1 MPKQTDTDTP
11 KIDEIDELDE
21 SQDKGKFKRKK
32 GTDDFLY
39 KAAEAAKKP
48 FKPFLYE
55 PVALHE
61 KGEEFNTGKAG
72 LLGGGIAVF
81 AISAFIIGMYGLRN
95 NQTPLPKEAVI
106 AAKAAPAPQPQ
117 APPQPKPVA
126 ATPTSQPKAT
136 NQAVQAPVGPKQ
148 ARASVQ
154 TSQVD
159 KKALAE
165 QKREE
170 AKASALKR
178 IQARGANR
186 EPLTGSSKS
195 GAVLGAL
202 PPLPPPP
209 NSALANRGI
218 RAGITPVAYNSPGN
232 PQGQVYPQAQV
243 QAQNQGQAG
252 TPLAFRGARSQSAS
266 VGVQANQVAQV
277 NPGYQ
282 ASQQASNAP
291 IQSVPNSPLPNNQG
305 AGDYG
310 QSAPA
315 TVPTL
320 QGGVRQNWSLIAP
333 GEVIRAETRS
343 VIQVLNNTSAGQN
356 TPVFAQVK
364 GAIRSDGRVLIPD
377 GATLA
382 GNVIGVDEALGRV
395 RVEFTQLSFG
405 NTSIPLKGAT
415 AWTVLRTGNTG
426 NTSALSEGLPSE
438 ATGTPNYVASDA
450 ASAVGKAAGSI
461 AQTYGQTSTT
471 SINAFTGTPATV
483 GTVNGDLE
491 TSVRRGIASGVASIF
506 DRQVARSDQA
516 TSKQESRGPIW
527 AVGAG
532 REFVVYLKEG
542 V

>member
-1 MPKQTDTDTP
+1 MTKPTDTDTR
-11 KIDEIDELDE
+11 DELE
-21 SQDKGKFKRKK
+21 EGQDTGKFKRKK

-39 KAAEAAKKP
+39 KATEAAKKP

-72 LLGGGIAVF
+72 ILGGGIAVV
-81 AISAFIIGMYGLRN
+81 AISAFVIGMYGLRN
-95 NQTPLPKEAVI
+95 NSTPTEAI
-106 AAKAAPAPQPQ
+106 IAKANTAVPAPQTQ

-126 ATPTSQPKAT
+126 ATPAPQPKAT
-136 NQAVQAPVGPKQ
+136 TQAVQAPVGPNPKQ
-148 ARASVQ
+148 ASASVQ
-154 TSQVD
+154 ANQVD

-165 QKREE
+165 QKLKE
-170 AKASALKR
+170 AKDKALAR

-186 EPLTGSSKS
+186 EPLTGSSKA
-195 GAVLGAL
+195 GAVLGSL

-209 NSALANRGI
+209 NSALANRGS
-218 RAGITPVAYNSPGN
+218 RTGITPVAYNPPAN

-243 QAQNQGQAG
+243 QVQNQGQTG

-266 VGVQANQVAQV
+266 VGMQSNQVAQV

-291 IQSVPNSPLPNNQG
+291 IQSLLNNQG
-305 AGDYG
+305 TGDYG
-310 QSAPA
+310 QTAPA

-377 GATLA
+377 GALLT
-382 GNVIGVDEALGRV
+382 GNVIAVDEALGRV

-415 AWTVLRTGNTG
+415 AWTVLAAG
-426 NTSALSEGLPSE
+426 NTSALAEGLPSE
-438 ATGTPNYVASDA
+438 ATGTPNYIASDA

-461 AQTYGQTSTT
+461 AQNYGQTSTT

-491 TSVRRGIASGVASIF
+491 TSVRKGIASGVASIF
-506 DRQVARSDQA
+506 DRQVSRSDQA

>member
-1 MPKQTDTDTP
+1 MPKQTDTDTQ

-21 SQDKGKFKRKK
+21 SQDTGKFKRKK

-95 NQTPLPKEAVI
+95 NQTPLPKAAVI
-106 AAKAAPAPQPQ
+106 AAKAAPAPLLPQ

-126 ATPTSQPKAT
+126 ATPTSQPKAMT
-136 NQAVQAPVGPKQ
+136 QAVQAPVGPKQ

-165 QKREE
+165 QKQKE
-170 AKASALKR
+170 AKDKALAR

-195 GAVLGAL
+195 NAVLGSL

-209 NSALANRGI
+209 NSSLASRGI
-218 RAGITPVAYNSPGN
+218 RTGITPVAYNPPGN

-266 VGVQANQVAQV
+266 VGVQSNQVAQV

-282 ASQQASNAP
+282 VSQQASNAP
-291 IQSVPNSPLPNNQG
+291 IQSVPNSPLPNNQSP
-305 AGDYG
+305 GDYG
-310 QSAPA
+310 QTAPA

-377 GATLA
+377 GAMLA

-405 NTSIPLKGAT
+405 NTSIPLKGAM
-415 AWTVLRTGNTG
+415 AWTVLATG

-461 AQTYGQTSTT
+461 AQNYGQTSTT

-491 TSVRRGIASGVASIF
+491 TSVRKGIASGVASIF

>member
-1 MPKQTDTDTP
+1 MPKPTDTDTRD
-11 KIDEIDELDE
+11 KDIDELE
-21 SQDKGKFKRKK
+21 EGQDTGKFKRKK

-61 KGEEFNTGKAG
+61 NGEEFNTGRAG
-72 LLGGGIAVF
+72 LIGGGIAVV
-81 AISAFIIGMYGLRN
+81 AISAFVIGMYGLRN
-95 NQTPLPKEAVI
+95 NSTPTEAVI
-106 AAKAAPAPQPQ
+106 AKANTAVPAPQPQ

-126 ATPTSQPKAT
+126 ATPTPQAKAT

-154 TSQVD
+154 VQQVD
-159 KKALAE
+159 KNALAA
-165 QKREE
+165 QIRNE
-170 AKASALKR
+170 AKEKALKR
-178 IQARGANR
+178 IEARKANR
-186 EPLTGSSKS
+186 EPLTGSSKAS
-195 GAVLGAL
+195 GVLGSL

-209 NSALANRGI
+209 NAALANRGI
-218 RAGITPVAYNSPGN
+218 RAGITPVSYSPPAN
-232 PQGQVYPQAQV
+232 PQGQV

-266 VGVQANQVAQV
+266 VGVQSNQVAQV
-277 NPGYQ
+277 PPRYQ
-282 ASQQASNAP
+282 AQQASNAP
-291 IQSVPNSPLPNNQG
+291 IQSLPNNQG
-305 AGDYG
+305 TGDYG
-310 QSAPA
+310 QTAPA

-333 GEVIRAETRS
+333 GEVIRAETKS

-364 GAIRSDGRVLIPD
+364 GAIRSDGRVVIPD
-377 GATLA
+377 GALLA
-382 GNVIGVDEALGRV
+382 GNVIAVDEALGRV

-405 NTSIPLKGAT
+405 NTSIPLKGAM
-415 AWTVLRTGNTG
+415 AWTVLATG
-426 NTSALSEGLPSE
+426 NTSALAEGLPSE

-461 AQTYGQTSTT
+461 AQNYGQTSTT

-491 TSVRRGIASGVASIF
+491 TSVRKGIASGVASIF

>member
-1 MPKQTDTDTP
+1 MPKQTDTDTQ

-21 SQDKGKFKRKK
+21 SQDTGKFKRKK

-72 LLGGGIAVF
+72 LLGGGIAVVT
-81 AISAFIIGMYGLRN
+81 ISAFIIGMYGLRN

-106 AAKAAPAPQPQ
+106 AKANTAALAPQPQ

-126 ATPTSQPKAT
+126 ATPTSQPKAMT
-136 NQAVQAPVGPKQ
+136 QAVQAPVGPKQ

-178 IQARGANR
+178 IQARQGNR

-195 GAVLGAL
+195 SAVLGSL
-202 PPLPPPP
+202 PPLPPP
-209 NSALANRGI
+209 NAALASRGI
-218 RAGITPVAYNSPGN
+218 RAGITPVAYSPPAN
-232 PQGQVYPQAQV
+232 QQGQVYPQAQV

-266 VGVQANQVAQV
+266 VGVQSNQAAQV
-277 NPGYQ
+277 PPGYQ
-282 ASQQASNAP
+282 AQQASNAP
-291 IQSVPNSPLPNNQG
+291 IQSLPNNQG
-305 AGDYG
+305 PGDYG
-310 QSAPA
+310 QTAPA

-333 GEVIRAETRS
+333 GEVIRAETKS
-343 VIQVLNNTSAGQN
+343 VIQVLNNTTAGQN

-377 GATLA
+377 GALLA
-382 GNVIGVDEALGRV
+382 GNVIAVDEALGRV

>member
-1 MPKQTDTDTP
+1 
-11 KIDEIDELDE
+11 
-21 SQDKGKFKRKK
+21 
-32 GTDDFLY
+32 
-39 KAAEAAKKP
+39 
-48 FKPFLYE
+48 
-55 PVALHE
+55 
-61 KGEEFNTGKAG
+61 
-72 LLGGGIAVF
+72 
-81 AISAFIIGMYGLRN
+81 MYGLRN
-95 NQTPLPKEAVI
+95 NSTPPKEAVI
-106 AAKAAPAPQPQ
+106 AKANIAAPAPQPQ

-126 ATPTSQPKAT
+126 ATPTPQPKGT
-136 NQAVQAPVGPKQ
+136 TQVGQAPVGPKQ

-154 TSQVD
+154 VQQVD

-165 QKREE
+165 QKQKE
-170 AKASALKR
+170 AKEKALAR
-178 IQARGANR
+178 IEARKANR
-186 EPLTGSSKS
+186 EPLTGSSKAS
-195 GAVLGAL
+195 GVLGAL

-209 NSALANRGI
+209 NAALANRGI
-218 RAGITPVAYNSPGN
+218 RAGITPVAYNPPAN

-243 QAQNQGQAG
+243 QAQNQGQAA

-266 VGVQANQVAQV
+266 VGVQSSQVAQV

-282 ASQQASNAP
+282 ASQQAGNAP

-377 GATLA
+377 GAMLA

-438 ATGTPNYVASDA
+438 ATGTPNYIASDA

-461 AQTYGQTSTT
+461 AQSYGQTSTT

-483 GTVNGDLE
+483 GTVNGDLD
-491 TSVRRGIASGVASIF
+491 TSVRRGIASGIGSIF

>member
-1 MPKQTDTDTP
+1 VQ
-11 KIDEIDELDE
+11 
-21 SQDKGKFKRKK
+21 S
-32 GTDDFLY
+32 
-39 KAAEAAKKP
+39 
-48 FKPFLYE
+48 
-55 PVALHE
+55 
-61 KGEEFNTGKAG
+61 
-72 LLGGGIAVF
+72 
-81 AISAFIIGMYGLRN
+81 
-95 NQTPLPKEAVI
+95 NQVT
-106 AAKAAPAPQPQ
+106 Q
-117 APPQPKPVA
+117 
-126 ATPTSQPKAT
+126 
-136 NQAVQAPVGPKQ
+136 
-148 ARASVQ
+148 
-154 TSQVD
+154 
-159 KKALAE
+159 
-165 QKREE
+165 
-170 AKASALKR
+170 
-178 IQARGANR
+178 
-186 EPLTGSSKS
+186 
-195 GAVLGAL
+195 
-202 PPLPPPP
+202 
-209 NSALANRGI
+209 
-218 RAGITPVAYNSPGN
+218 
-232 PQGQVYPQAQV
+232 
-243 QAQNQGQAG
+243 
-252 TPLAFRGARSQSAS
+252 
-266 VGVQANQVAQV
+266 QVAQV

-282 ASQQASNAP
+282 AQQASNAP
-291 IQSVPNSPLPNNQG
+291 IQSVPNSPLPNNQSP
-305 AGDYG
+305 GDYG
-310 QSAPA
+310 QTAPA

-333 GEVIRAETRS
+333 GEVIRAETKS

-377 GATLA
+377 GALLA
-382 GNVIGVDEALGRV
+382 GNVIAVDEALGRV

-450 ASAVGKAAGSI
+450 AAAVGKAAGSI